1 MLSYALIYMQVKAA
15 AAMKEFFRDE
25 KGAVDIVAIVILI
38 GIAVILA
45 VVFKDS
51 ISKLIKSMLGTIEQ
65 NAQDAIKLEN

>member
-15 AAMKEFFRDE
+15 AAVKEFFRDE

-45 VVFKDS
+45 VVFKNS
-51 ISKLIKSMLGTIEQ
+51 IKKLIENLLDTIGEKATEAVS
-65 NAQDAIKLEN
+65 N

>member
-25 KGAVDIVAIVILI
+25 KGAVDIVAIVVLI

-51 ISKLIKSMLGTIEQ
+51 IKKLIETMLGTIEGNAQ
-65 NAQDAIKLEN
+65 NAIALDE

>member
-15 AAMKEFFRDE
+15 AAVKEFFRDE

-45 VVFKDS
+45 VVFKNS
-51 ISKLIKSMLGTIEQ
+51 IKKLIENLLDTIGKKATEAVS
-65 NAQDAIKLEN
+65 N